1 MEAYTGEIRIFAGNY
16 APSRWAFCNGPVLT
30 VTNNEMLFS
39 LIGTVYGGDGYTNF
53 RLPDFRGRLPIGIGS
68 GPSLTSRLLGDT
80 VGEERV
86 TLTTQQIPV
95 HQHQLFA
102 SSVTSDSNQPEQQV
116 VANGRHFIT
125 SGQEKERNP
134 MGANTVG
141 ESGADEAHINVM
153 PALALNFIIC
163 LQGYYPPRNN

>member
-1 MEAYTGEIRIFAGNY
+1 MEVYIGEIRIFAGNY
-16 APSRWAFCNGPVLT
+16 APSRWAFCNGTVLT
-30 VTNNEMLFS
+30 VTDNEALYS
-39 LIGTVYGGDGYTNF
+39 LVGAVYGGNGHSTF

-68 GPSLTSRLLGDT
+68 GPSLTPRELGDA

-86 TLTTQQIPV
+86 TLTSQQIPV

-102 SSVTSDSNQPEQQV
+102 SSVASDSNQPEQQV

-125 SGQEKERNP
+125 SGQEKAQNP
-134 MGANTVG
+134 MGENTVG

-153 PALALNFIIC
+153 PSLALNFIIC
-163 LQGYYPPRNN
+163 LQGSYPQRNN